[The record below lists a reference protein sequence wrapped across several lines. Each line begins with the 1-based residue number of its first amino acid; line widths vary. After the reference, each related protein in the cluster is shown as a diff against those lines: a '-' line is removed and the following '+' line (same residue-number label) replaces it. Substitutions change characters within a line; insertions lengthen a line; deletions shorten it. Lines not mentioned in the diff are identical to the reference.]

1 VNDLGAALRDL
12 APLGVLIGWRR
23 ITEGDESALNRGE
36 ISATNLSARRASG
49 AARIVARE
57 LLRAPDLAIPKG
69 EGGEPI
75 WPRMVV
81 GSLAHDD
88 EIAIAATANAED
100 YEAIGIDIECAEPLV
115 AETFALV
122 VTAREHAII
131 GDDAMKATVLFAV
144 KEAVYKAAYPLD
156 RVFLEFADIEVDFD
170 QGVAVTKPGRSLT
183 VRYATTP
190 THVVALAYA

>member
-1 VNDLGAALRDL
+1 MRDL

-23 ITEGDESALNRGE
+23 IAEGDEGALNRGE
-36 ISATNLSARRASG
+36 ISATNLSVRRASG
-49 AARIVARE
+49 AVRIVARE

-100 YEAIGIDIECAEPLV
+100 YEAIGIDIERAEPLV

-122 VTAREHAII
+122 VTDRERAMI
-131 GDDAMKATVLFAV
+131 GDDAMKATLLFAV

-156 RVFLEFADIEVDFD
+156 RVFLEFADIEVDLD
-170 QGVAVTKPGRSLT
+170 QGVAATKPGRSLT
-183 VRYATTP
+183 VRYATTLS
-190 THVVALAYA
+190 HVVALAYA